1 MRAAA
6 MFAENVTSSEIAE
19 RLRVTV
25 RSVYRWRADFERG
38 GTAALA
44 SRGPL
49 GQRCKLS
56 TKSQAKLARML
67 DEGPAAF
74 GWDEDQVWTG
84 ARVAKLIGR
93 KFHVPYSADAAVR
106 LIRRLGFTP
115 QMPAR
120 RAAQRDEIAI
130 AAWKETTWPAIRTQ
144 AALGAFVCFEDEAGQ
159 HLTPPRGRTWG
170 RRGQT
175 PIVRVAGRSS
185 GRVSIAGLI
194 AVRPGARTRLF
205 YRLRIHRRRK
215 NERRSLSERDYIGLI
230 DAAHQQLRAPIILVW
245 DRLNTHISAT
255 MKQMI
260 AERAWLTVV
269 LLPAYAPDLNPVEGV
284 WSHVKRSLAN
294 LAALSVD
301 ALETLIRNRLKRLQ
315 YRSAVLN
322 GIVAET
328 GLTFNP
334 PPP

>member
-1 MRAAA
+1 M
-6 MFAENVTSSEIAE
+6 
-19 RLRVTV
+19 
-25 RSVYRWRADFERG
+25 
-38 GTAALA
+38 
-44 SRGPL
+44 

-56 TKSQAKLARML
+56 TKSQVKLAAML
-67 DEGPAAF
+67 NEDPAAF

-93 KFHVPYSADAAVR
+93 KLHVSYSADAAAR

-120 RAAQRDEIAI
+120 RAAQRDELAI
-130 AAWKETTWPAIRTQ
+130 AAWKETTWPAVKGHRS
-144 AALGAFVCFEDEAGQ
+144 LGAFVCFEDEAGQ

-170 RRGQT
+170 RRGQS
-175 PIVRVAGRSS
+175 PIVKVAGRSS
-185 GRVSIAGLI
+185 GRVSIAGVI
-194 AVRPGARTRLF
+194 AVRPGARMRLI
-205 YRLRIHRRRK
+205 YRVRIHRGRK

-245 DRLNTHISAT
+245 DRLNTHVSAT

-269 LLPAYAPDLNPVEGV
+269 LLPAHAPDLNPVEGV

-294 LAALSVD
+294 LAALTVD
-301 ALETLIRNRLKRLQ
+301 ALEKLIRNRLKRLQ
-315 YRSAVLN
+315 YRPVVLD
-322 GIVAET
+322 GFVAET
-328 GLTFNP
+328 GLTFDPLP
-334 PPP
+334 P